1 METTELYSVEDL
13 LDPGRVSGKLRDVAF
28 AIVVEALS
36 AVVYKELLAQAAQDA
51 WQLSQHSSNSFNRES
66 AFEELF
72 GGEVSTAEE
81 QSKISER
88 MEQYRQACAELRRQ
102 AKSIKPPEVPGLAK
116 FLQSLLRNGNGSEK
130 SDFP

>member
-1 METTELYSVEDL
+1 MEMQDDWYSVEDL
-13 LDPGRVSGKLRDVAF
+13 RDPGRLTGKLREAAF
-28 AIVVEALS
+28 AIVIEALT
-36 AVVYKELLAQAAQDA
+36 AVVHKELLAQAAQDA
-51 WQLSQHSSNSFNRES
+51 WQLSQHGSHSLNRES

-81 QSKISER
+81 QGEITER

-116 FLQSLLRNGNGSEK
+116 YLQSLLPKNIDATG
-130 SDFP
+130 